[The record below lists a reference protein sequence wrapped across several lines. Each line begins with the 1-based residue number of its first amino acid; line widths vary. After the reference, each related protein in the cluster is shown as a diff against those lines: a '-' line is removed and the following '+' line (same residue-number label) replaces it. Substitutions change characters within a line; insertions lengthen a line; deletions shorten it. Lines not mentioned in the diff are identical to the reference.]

1 MFLTIEREDGK
12 KLVIAVSAL
21 CYIGDPVPLPLPFGW
36 DDFLKGANIRIALP
50 EETMVFSE
58 KTRVLQ

>member
-21 CYIGDPVPLPLPFGW
+21 CYIGDPFPSPCGL

-50 EETMVFSE
+50 EETMLFSE

>member
-1 MFLTIEREDGK
+1 MFLTIERKDGK

-21 CYIGDPVPLPLPFGW
+21 CYLGDPFPSPFGL
-36 DDFLKGANIRIALP
+36 DDFLKDANIRSALP

>member
-21 CYIGDPVPLPLPFGW
+21 RYIGDPFPSLFAL

-50 EETMVFSE
+50 VETMLFSE

>member
-12 KLVIAVSAL
+12 KLVIAVSAM
-21 CYIGDPVPLPLPFGW
+21 CYIGDPVPLPFGV

-50 EETMVFSE
+50 EETMVISP
-58 KTRVLQ
+58 KMRVMQ